1 MESNSHAITSFRK
14 VIESKPPRYVRY
26 PCTNKC
32 TISAV
37 NCQVSHFWQRLHL
50 QYILRGGI
58 MTVFL
63 QERIPI
69 KEVTEMFC
77 NFDCASLLKLLCGF
91 FGC

>member
-1 MESNSHAITSFRK
+1 
-14 VIESKPPRYVRY
+14 
-26 PCTNKC
+26 
-32 TISAV
+32 
-37 NCQVSHFWQRLHL
+37 
-50 QYILRGGI
+50 